1 MNEEIILKTAELAR
15 LEFDVPARQ
24 QLLKEL
30 TAIFP
35 LFEAI
40 NREEIRALAPLSHP
54 LELSQPLR
62 ADVAQPRD
70 MLPSLAENAPDFAD
84 SFIKVPKVIE

>member
-1 MNEEIILKTAELAR
+1 MNEEIILKTAALAR
-15 LEFDVPARQ
+15 LEFDAPARR
-24 QLLKEL
+24 QLLDEL

-40 NREEIRALAPLSHP
+40 NSDEIRALPPLSHP

-62 ADVAQPRD
+62 PDRTQPRD
-70 MLPSLAENAPDFAD
+70 MLASLAENAPDFAD